1 MENLQLRDVEP
12 PRSATSPIDTAVDP
26 QSVPERLT
34 LRLSPEARK
43 TLAAIADQRGVSFGE
58 VIRRA
63 LGTEKYLIDV
73 INNNGRI
80 LVEQPGERMKEL
92 VII

>member
-1 MENLQLRDVEP
+1 MANVELRDVEAR
-12 PRSATSPIDTAVDP
+12 RSEAQADAAVDALTGP
-26 QSVPERLT
+26 DRLT

-43 TLAAIADQRGVSFGE
+43 TLKVISDQRGVSYGE

-63 LGTEKYLIDV
+63 LGTEKFLIDV

>member
-1 MENLQLRDVEP
+1 MDGIVTRELPPAASNQAEP
-12 PRSATSPIDTAVDP
+12 KDGLCEA
-26 QSVPERLT
+26 PERLT

-43 TLAAIADQRGVSFGE
+43 TLEWIALRREVSFGE

-63 LGTEKYLIDV
+63 LGTEKFLIETADK
-73 INNNGRI
+73 NGKVLLDI
-80 LVEQPGERMKEL
+80 PGDRMKEL